1 MPTEEEL
8 RELAIKRLRKKK
20 DLITHLV
27 SYVII
32 NAFLIAI
39 WYFVAGR
46 GYFWP
51 GWVLLGWG
59 DRARLQRLGR
69 VRAARDHRKR
79 DQAGDGAPARRSGNA
94 GRVAA
99 SLRTLAESDQRQH
112 GRSRRS

>member
-20 DLITHLV
+20 DLVGHLAA
-27 SYVII
+27 YVII

-59 DRARLQRLGR
+59 VGLLFNVWDVYGRREITESEIRQEMDRQRG
-69 VRAARDHRKR
+69 
-79 DQAGDGAPARRSGNA
+79 GPGAP
-94 GRVAA
+94 VA
-99 SLRTLAESDQRQH
+99 
-112 GRSRRS
+112 